1 MATIVPYQ
9 PQGLTSEQADGSI
22 LLNWRAS
29 LTATSYQIQ
38 RSSDG
43 INFSTLATVGQ
54 TTQYQDTYPGVGYQY
69 YYQVAAINASG
80 TSPYS
85 SVTMAVA
92 APPSEMSLYELRLR
106 AQQTA
111 DRVGS
116 EFVTTTEWNAFLRL
130 SMYELYDL
138 LIGSYEDYFANKLAY
153 IVTNGSQ
160 QYYPLPDGV
169 TNYPGGNYS
178 ASTVFVFTVSSA
190 NASLNAVYQSNGYL
204 FTVTSTIASGTS
216 LQTTGTGTPTP
227 TGILTK
233 VSGTGDSEISFQRF
247 AVTLSGEPAQA
258 FYKMAGVD
266 LAVNTSTVNPAW
278 VTLKKFNFID
288 RNKYVYP
295 NSTSTI
301 YGVYNQ
307 AYRIMGQ
314 QLDFIP
320 VPAGNQTIR
329 MWYAPRL
336 PSLLKDSDI
345 TTLGFSGWLRYPIV
359 RAAKYA
365 LDKEEGS
372 DTSKLTEEIV
382 FLKQRIEQ
390 MASNRDQGMPDTI
403 SDTRREGIYGG
414 AGAGGGQAGW
424 GMLLFFPGLI
434 QDYIANA
441 SLVNSVAIG
450 QMLLTIFACG
460 VFISNKPGF
469 FPGYFS
475 RIIKLSRVS
484 LKMFRDKIMA
494 SLRYHIPVVIFGG
507 SEE

>member
-1 MATIVPYQ
+1 MPTIIPYQ
-9 PQGLTSEQADGSI
+9 PQGLTAEQADGNI
-22 LLNWRAS
+22 LLSWRAS
-29 LTATSYQIQ
+29 QTATSYQVQ
-38 RSSDG
+38 RSTDNV
-43 INFSTLATVGQ
+43 NFSNLVTLGQ
-54 TTQYQDTYPGVGYQY
+54 VIQYQDPLPGIGYQY
-69 YYQVAAINASG
+69 YYQVAAINGAG

-85 SVTMAVA
+85 SVATAIA

-130 SMYELYDL
+130 AMYELYDL
-138 LIGSYEDYFANKLAY
+138 LIGSYEDYFAQNLVY

-178 ASTVFVFTVSSA
+178 STTAFSFTVSSA
-190 NASLNAVYQSNGYL
+190 NASVGAVYQNSGYQ
-204 FTVTSTIASGTS
+204 FTVLSTIAAGTTLS
-216 LQTTGTGTPTP
+216 TTGTGTPLAS
-227 TGILTK
+227 GILTK
-233 VSGTGDSEISFQRF
+233 VSGTGDSQITFSSFSI
-247 AVTLSGEPAQA
+247 TLNGQPASA
-258 FYKMAGVD
+258 FYKAAGVD
-266 LAVNTSTVNPAW
+266 LAVNTSTINPAW
-278 VTLKKFNFID
+278 VTLKKFNFVD

-329 MWYAPRL
+329 LWYAPRL
-336 PSLLKDSDI
+336 PALLKDADL

-372 DTSKLTEEIV
+372 DTSKLDTEIA

-390 MASNRDQGMPDTI
+390 MASNRDAGMPDTI
-403 SDTRREGIYGG
+403 SETRRDG
-414 AGAGGGQAGW
+414 
-424 GMLLFFPGLI
+424 
-434 QDYIANA
+434 
-441 SLVNSVAIG
+441 
-450 QMLLTIFACG
+450 
-460 VFISNKPGF
+460 
-469 FPGYFS
+469 
-475 RIIKLSRVS
+475 
-484 LKMFRDKIMA
+484 
-494 SLRYHIPVVIFGG
+494 IFGG
-507 SEE
+507 TGWGNGGGNAGW